1 MAFGPLPFLGEENDM
16 NIRKDKP
23 GLDATKAPTALDVAW
38 AAGIYEGE
46 GSCVASGRKGKSFS
60 VTVSQ
65 KDPEL
70 LYRMREFFGGGIRL
84 YYVGKQGRFEIYH
97 WVICGDRARAFLG
110 TIYPFLTARR
120 KAQIDSTS
128 VRTFLDYAS
137 DLLVLN
143 NADGPSDRYQAL
155 RARMQRFVG
164 ERRIKSAAKLVKYRD
179 TYYQQKS
186 QDPAWMEKRRLATQQ
201 WRKTRKEQRQVP
213 AQKIVAIA

>member
-1 MAFGPLPFLGEENDM
+1 M
-16 NIRKDKP
+16 IVRKDKP
-23 GLDATKAPTALDVAW
+23 GLDATKTPTALDVAW

-46 GSCVASGRKGKSFS
+46 GSCVANGKKYASFS

-70 LYRMREFFGGGIRL
+70 LYRIRDFFGGGIKL
-84 YYVGKQGRFEIYH
+84 YDVGYQRKFQCYH
-97 WVICGDRARAFLG
+97 WSICGDRARVFLG
-110 TIYPFLTARR
+110 AIYPFLTSRR

-128 VRTFLDYAS
+128 ARVFLDYAY

-143 NADGPSDRYQAL
+143 NAAGPCDRYQSL
-155 RARMQRFVG
+155 CARVQRFTR
-164 ERRIKSAAKLVKYRD
+164 EHRAENAAKRTKYLD
-179 TYYQQKS
+179 TYYQRNS

-201 WRKTRKEQRQVP
+201 WRKTRKEQRQVE

>member
-1 MAFGPLPFLGEENDM
+1 M
-16 NIRKDKP
+16 NIRRDKP

-46 GSCVASGRKGKSFS
+46 GSCVAGGTKGKSFS
-60 VTVSQ
+60 VTVTQ

-70 LYRMREFFGGGIRL
+70 LYRLRDFFGGGIKL
-84 YYVGKQGRFEIYH
+84 YNVGDQRRFQCYC
-97 WVICGDRARAFLG
+97 WAICGDRARAFLG

-143 NADGPSDRYQAL
+143 NADGPSDRYQILCATV
-155 RARMQRFVG
+155 QRFTG
-164 ERRIKSAAKLVKYRD
+164 ARRIKSAAKRAKYRD
-179 TYYQQKS
+179 AYYQQKS